1 MACQVYQHLRKHF
14 VLRLLP
20 FLILFAGCNAT
31 RHVPEGKYLLQSNT
45 LKIKSDQ
52 AITRRGELNDQLS
65 SLIIQKPN
73 TRFLGMP
80 YKVWLYNGR
89 YRHYSKDTGAVNF
102 QLKSKTVERPV
113 IYDSTLQRRSA
124 LNLKSF
130 LFNKG
135 YFYTQIYDTVIYK
148 GKRASVNYR
157 VSTGTQYLIGNTVL
171 VTEDSSVRAIVTNA
185 MADTRLKTGAAYSM
199 SMAEEER
206 SRIANLLRNN
216 GYFRLTQE
224 NVRFEV
230 DTVNKQFL
238 RDPENP
244 FESAI
249 NFLALQ
255 RSGKKPTLDV
265 QIIIEKKGN
274 EEVFRKYKIGKVR
287 IFPDFED
294 QTDFRD
300 TTLISK
306 TINGVSFRYH
316 DYYVRAGVLLSHI
329 FMKAGDYYS
338 QDNYDRTI
346 VKLNEL
352 GLFQYVQLYISED
365 STLPKDQS
373 LRCTILLTPADRY
386 DFGTNLEVSNGSIY
400 VLGNNA
406 SVTFR
411 NRNWLRGA
419 NQLAVS
425 LSAGL
430 ESNYFADKSDNFFNK
445 FTLISKNAGIY
456 SSITFPKFIAPI
468 KPEKLRRFN
477 QPRTIFGLGYNLL
490 ERLDYFTM
498 NNVVANYTYN
508 WRQNQTNVWDLTPAF
523 ITVLNLPRVSDSFSR
538 RLQTNEVLAN
548 SYRENFVE
556 GENLTFTF
564 SNINGR
570 QASKGYSFLKASIEE
585 AGGILTGLNAIRR
598 VGFDYSQYV
607 KFDLDARH
615 YFRRPHSTVAMRLF
629 TGIGIPYDKSSTLP
643 YIKQYFVG
651 GAYSIRGWRVRQ
663 LGPGSYFD
671 TASAQSSN
679 PIDRVGDIKF
689 EANLE
694 YRFDMIQLFSGAIH
708 LNGALFADAGNIWLA
723 RPSPSYGGGELALDK
738 FGADLAVSTG
748 AGLRVDIGGLF
759 ILRFDAAFPIKRPVL
774 KGENGWLVREASKLD
789 KSIFNESWR
798 KENLV
803 LNIAIGYPF

>member
-1 MACQVYQHLRKHF
+1 MF
-14 VLRLLP
+14 WLLP

-31 RHVPEGKYLLQSNT
+31 RHVPQGKYLLQSNS

-52 AITRRGELNDQLS
+52 AITRRGELSDQLS

-89 YRHYSKDTGAVNF
+89 YRHYTKDSSAVNF

-135 YFYTQIYDTVIYK
+135 YFYTQVYDTVVFK
-148 GKRASVNYR
+148 GKRAKVSYR
-157 VSTGTQYLIGNTVL
+157 VNTGTQYLIGNRVL
-171 VTEDSSVRAIVTNA
+171 VMDDSAVRAVVMGGMN
-185 MADTRLKTGAAYSM
+185 DTRLKTGDAYSM

-216 GYFRLTQE
+216 GYFKLTQE
-224 NVRFEV
+224 NIRFEV

-255 RSGKKPTLDV
+255 RSGRKPTLDV

-274 EEVFRKYKIGKVR
+274 PDAFRQYKIGKVR
-287 IFPDFED
+287 VFPDFED

-300 TTLISK
+300 TTMINK
-306 TINGVSFRYH
+306 VINGVSFRYH
-316 DYYVRAGVLLSHI
+316 NYYVRAGVLLSHI
-329 FMKAGDYYS
+329 YMKAGDYYS

-352 GLFQYVQLYISED
+352 GLFQYVQLYLSED

-386 DFGTNLEVSNGSIY
+386 DFGTNFEVSNGSIY
-400 VLGNNA
+400 DLGNNV

-411 NRNWLRGA
+411 NKNWLRGA

-425 LSAGL
+425 LSAGI
-430 ESNYFADKSDNFFNK
+430 ESNYYSDRGNSFFNN
-445 FTLISKNAGIY
+445 FTLTSKNAGIY
-456 SSITFPKFIAPI
+456 SSITFPKFIAPV
-468 KPEKLRRFN
+468 KQEKLRKFN
-477 QPRTIFGLGYNLL
+477 QPRTIFGVGYNLL

-498 NNVVANYTYN
+498 NNIVANYTYN
-508 WRQNQTNVWDLTPAF
+508 WRQNQTNMWDLTPAF

-538 RLQTNEVLAN
+538 RLATNEVLAN
-548 SYRENFVE
+548 SYRENFVQ

-570 QASKGYSFLKASIEE
+570 QAGKGYSFLKASIEE
-585 AGGILTGLNAIRR
+585 AGGVLTGLNAIRR
-598 VGFDYSQYV
+598 IGFDYSQYV
-607 KFDLDARH
+607 KIDLDARH
-615 YFRRPHSTVAMRLF
+615 YFRRPHSTVAMRMF
-629 TGIGIPYDKSSTLP
+629 AGVGIPYDKSSTLP

-663 LGPGSYFD
+663 LGPGSYKD
-671 TASAQSSN
+671 LVSLDSRN

-694 YRFDMIQLFSGAIH
+694 YRFDMIQMFSGAIH

-723 RPSPSYGGGELALDK
+723 RPSPSYQGGELALDK
-738 FGADLAVSTG
+738 FGADLAISTG
-748 AGLRVDIGGLF
+748 AGLRLDIGSLF
-759 ILRFDAAFPIKRPVL
+759 ILRFDAAFAIKNPVP
-774 KGENGWLVREASKLD
+774 KGENGWLVQEVSRLD
-789 KSIFNESWR
+789 KSIFDSKWR
-798 KENLV
+798 SDNLV